1 MKGDPLSVS
10 TQVDRPLSPPIPAHH
25 PVTDFYW
32 ESTREH
38 RLSLLRCQTCGHFVH
53 FPRPICDICQSTE
66 LAPEEISG
74 RGTLY
79 TYCTVMQAGAPYFVD
94 KVPYV
99 IGVIDIE
106 EEPGV
111 RIPAGIE
118 GVDSDLQCGM
128 PMEVFFVDV
137 TDTLTL
143 PYFRRLAGS
152 SV

>member
-1 MKGDPLSVS
+1 MKGGPLSES
-10 TQVDRPLSPPIPAHH
+10 NQVDGTLSPPIPAHH

-32 ESTREH
+32 NAAKDH
-38 RLSLLRCQTCGHFVH
+38 QLCLLRCQTCGHFVH
-53 FPRPICDICQSTE
+53 FPRPICDNCQSTD

-79 TYCTVMQAGAPYFVD
+79 TYCTVMQAGSPYFVD

-118 GVDSDLQCGM
+118 GFDSDLRCGM

-137 TDTLTL
+137 TDTLSL
-143 PYFRRLAGS
+143 PYFRRVAEA

>member
-1 MKGDPLSVS
+1 
-10 TQVDRPLSPPIPAHH
+10 
-25 PVTDFYW
+25 
-32 ESTREH
+32 
-38 RLSLLRCQTCGHFVH
+38 
-53 FPRPICDICQSTE
+53 
-66 LAPEEISG
+66 
-74 RGTLY
+74 
-79 TYCTVMQAGAPYFVD
+79 MQAGAPYFVD

-118 GVDSDLQCGM
+118 GVDSDLRCGI

-143 PYFRRLAGS
+143 PYFRRLTGT